1 MELHSVS
8 EEWRNRVQWLRW
20 PVVVHSARPG
30 VATLASLLVAR
41 LFRLP
46 EAYWAPIIDG
56 VLKEA
61 GKRSIEELELER
73 ARVLL
78 GLLTTRP
85 EGEKVAQASTA
96 DGRTPART
104 K

>member
-1 MELHSVS
+1 LPVFLSLAG
-8 EEWRNRVQWLRW
+8 NW
-20 PVVVHSARPG
+20 PANGG
-30 VATLASLLVAR
+30 VYPADQT
-41 LFRLP
+41 
-46 EAYWAPIIDG
+46 IIDG
-56 VLKEA
+56 VLEEA

-85 EGEKVAQASTA
+85 GGEKVAQAATA
-96 DGRTPART
+96 HGGTPART

>member
-1 MELHSVS
+1 MHISAWSMPASATFCRQHQAPCYACLTPIENL
-8 EEWRNRVQWLRW
+8 EEAIRI
-20 PVVVHSARPG
+20 G
-30 VATLASLLVAR
+30 D
-41 LFRLP
+41 
-46 EAYWAPIIDG
+46 DG

>member
-1 MELHSVS
+1 MS

-20 PVVVHSARPG
+20 PVVVHSARTG
-30 VATLASLLVAR
+30 VALASLLVAR

-61 GKRSIEELELER
+61 GKRSIEELELEH

-85 EGEKVAQASTA
+85 EGEKVAQPATA
-96 DGRTPART
+96 DGGTPART

>member
-1 MELHSVS
+1 
-8 EEWRNRVQWLRW
+8 
-20 PVVVHSARPG
+20 
-30 VATLASLLVAR
+30 VAR

-61 GKRSIEELELER
+61 GKRSVEELELER
-73 ARVLL
+73 ESMLL
-78 GLLTTRP
+78 GLLTARP
-85 EGEKVAQASTA
+85 EGEKVAQAATA